1 MQSPAK
7 PVQKTHN
14 SIAALALSMGSTA
27 SFAHEGHGLFGSHWH
42 ATDVWGF
49 VILAGIVGA
58 ALWFGRGKK

>member
-1 MQSPAK
+1 MQSPAQ
-7 PVQKTHN
+7 PVQKILN
-14 SIAALALSMGSTA
+14 SIAALALSMSPVA

-49 VILAGIVGA
+49 VALAGIVGA

>member
-1 MQSPAK
+1 MQPRFQNTPVLIAACALLISPA
-7 PVQKTHN
+7 V
-14 SIAALALSMGSTA
+14 

-49 VILAGIVGA
+49 VALAAIAGA